1 MSIVEGKGTYK
12 VLIGGQVKTYSNWK
26 DLPQEFDNI
35 VLFQPDWLEGPH
47 TEEVH
52 KYHDSFNDVFQ
63 KLMKREKK

>member
-1 MSIVEGKGTYK
+1 MSFVEGKGTYK
-12 VLIGGQVKTYSNWK
+12 ILIDSKIQVYNNWK
-26 DLPQEFDNI
+26 DIPPEFDNI
-35 VLFQPDWLEGPH
+35 ILFQPDWLEGPH